1 MAFLAIKAR
10 ALVRQVAYA
19 AADILPMKSLLCR
32 WGAVAPPCVRTG
44 YTMSFFSRL
53 ASHLVANQKHLTNMG
68 IHPYL
73 RCELPLHNG
82 LLQFGSPK
90 LYAGEQSSL
99 ELIGIL
105 ARDSKAFIDVG
116 AHLGYYTFYV
126 ATRAQRPPVI
136 HFFEPEP
143 ALFATTERNVVAN
156 ELTGVFGHCVAL
168 DAVTGQSKF
177 ISDADNPL
185 VGRLAPLMAGN
196 STEHRDHPSNA
207 NVVKTKTFAAFLGE
221 HAINSTC
228 VKVDVEGAE
237 FRFLDGI
244 GDAGNKIDTLVVEV
258 LGRALSDGFVKK
270 ASSVL
275 GMHAY
280 YIGHRTLQHSP
291 DGKFDYVPSEYNW
304 LFCRAS
310 PEALRRRLAGTPF
323 SVT

>member
-1 MAFLAIKAR
+1 ML
-10 ALVRQVAYA
+10 
-19 AADILPMKSLLCR
+19 
-32 WGAVAPPCVRTG
+32 
-44 YTMSFFSRL
+44 
-53 ASHLVANQKHLTNMG
+53 ANQ
-68 IHPYL
+68 
-73 RCELPLHNG
+73 
-82 LLQFGSPK
+82 
-90 LYAGEQSSL
+90 
-99 ELIGIL
+99 L
-105 ARDSKAFIDVG
+105 A
-116 AHLGYYTFYV
+116 
-126 ATRAQRPPVI
+126 
-136 HFFEPEP
+136 
-143 ALFATTERNVVAN
+143 
-156 ELTGVFGHCVAL
+156 GVFGHCVAL
-168 DAVTGQSKF
+168 EAVAGQSKF
-177 ISDADNPL
+177 VDGADNPL
-185 VGRLAPLMAGN
+185 VGRVAPLLAGN
-196 STEHRDHPSNA
+196 STELRDHPSNA
-207 NVVKTKTFAAFLGE
+207 IIVNIKTFAAFVGE

>member
-1 MAFLAIKAR
+1 MAFLASKAR

-19 AADILPMKSLLCR
+19 AADVLPMKSLLVR

-53 ASHLVANQKHLTNMG
+53 ASHLVANQRHLTNLG

-73 RCELPLHNG
+73 RCELRLHNG

-99 ELIGIL
+99 E
-105 ARDSKAFIDVG
+105 
-116 AHLGYYTFYV
+116 
-126 ATRAQRPPVI
+126 
-136 HFFEPEP
+136 P
-143 ALFATTERNVVAN
+143 ALFATTERNVVSN
-156 ELTGVFGHCVAL
+156 KLTGVFGHCVAL

-177 ISDADNPL
+177 IADADNPL
-185 VGRLAPLMAGN
+185 VGRLAPLLAGN
-196 STEHRDHPSNA
+196 STEHRDHPPNA
-207 NVVKTKTFAAFLGE
+207 IIVNTKTFAAFVGD

-237 FRFLDGI
+237 FRFLEGI
-244 GDAGNKIDTLVVEV
+244 VDAGNKIATLVFEV

-275 GMHAY
+275 GMHAHH
-280 YIGHRTLQHSP
+280 IGHRTLQHSP
-291 DGKFDYVPSEYNW
+291 DGNFNYVPGEYNW

-310 PEALRRRLAGTPF
+310 PEALRRRLASTAF
-323 SVT
+323 SVA